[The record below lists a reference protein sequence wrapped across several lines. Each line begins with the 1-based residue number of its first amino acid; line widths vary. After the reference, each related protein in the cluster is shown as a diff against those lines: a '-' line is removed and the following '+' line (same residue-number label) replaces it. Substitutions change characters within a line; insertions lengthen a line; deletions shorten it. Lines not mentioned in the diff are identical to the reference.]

1 MIKAILY
8 LLGSFILGMAAF
20 CFLSFVVFSVADEV
34 ISDWYFI
41 WPMILIVLVSFIL
54 SVIID
59 TITHNRKYGYDL
71 NESRWYLLDG
81 KKTLTEEED
90 KQREKESATR
100 LGLIWA
106 GTSIPAILIYF
117 VCMMI
122 FY

>member
-1 MIKAILY
+1 MKFIKILLFVIISLPLFGY
-8 LLGSFILGMAAF
+8 LAV
-20 CFLSFVVFSVADEV
+20 FVIGCIGTIVFSE
-34 ISDWYFI
+34 DWYFI

-81 KKTLTEEED
+81 KKPLSEEED

-100 LGLIWA
+100 LGLIWT

-117 VCMMI
+117 ACR
-122 FY
+122 